1 MARSPR
7 SSAVSTPL
15 GSLTQQGARG
25 GAACTSC
32 GSERVT
38 RLSMSLT
45 DGTAVDFTSCHRCE
59 HKTWTDEGRELS
71 VDEVLGKTRKPR

>member
-1 MARSPR
+1 M
-7 SSAVSTPL
+7 PL

-25 GAACTSC
+25 GAVCVAC
-32 GSERVT
+32 GSDRVT

-59 HKTWTDEGRELS
+59 HKTWSDAERQLS
-71 VDEVLGKTRKPR
+71 VDEVLGKTRKVK